1 MNKKLKWFCVQPLTG
16 GAYLGA
22 EEAIGYKAD
31 GVISFQD
38 FAGFSKDKEGNVIAA
53 ANEQILV
60 EYLKQKNRLPDW
72 YMLNHAPFVA
82 DTNFNP
88 GFIRPEGMDFVTKND
103 APDYS
108 NTDLVVAVPF
118 CSGLSMS
125 STAND
130 EHKAMRNCNMVWIA
144 NYVIRTIQPKIYL
157 FENAPTLMSVRGTE
171 MRMAFEKLASETGYS
186 VVYYKT
192 DTKLHHNCQRRPR
205 TFIMLIKHRNGKA
218 FIPEF
223 RYEQDTISIDD
234 FFKEMTENLTQE
246 NDPMD
251 VCYPANDVNLTI
263 PLAYIKHVFGA
274 NWREHDECHGD
285 IIAWACADKAKQ
297 IDMLKYIKET
307 YPEDTKS
314 YNWFERYFNHINAKF
329 AIGKGYWSTIARFP
343 ANGLPAC
350 MYKTVPAVIHYKE
363 DRLYTMRE
371 WFYAMGHPTDM
382 NMIGTPA
389 SYASK
394 MGQNVPVKT
403 AKWVVSEAQ
412 RILNN
417 YDKEISVTGNDN
429 VAYFDNTRMKRV
441 W

>member
-205 TFIMLIKHRNGKA
+205 TFIMLIKNRNGKA

-263 PLAYIKHVFGA
+263 PLAYIKHVFGS

-285 IIAWACADKAKQ
+285 IIAWVCVDKAKQ
-297 IDMLKYIKET
+297 IDMLKKDIGIDAGTIWRHLSEKGILSIREIGELTNYRDGLILMALGWLATHGENDDSRRGSGNRQNDDALSGW
-307 YPEDTKS
+307 PS
-314 YNWFERYFNHINAKF
+314 LRGERIQSPRLLPVGGGLAKF
-329 AIGKGYWSTIARFP
+329 
-343 ANGLPAC
+343 
-350 MYKTVPAVIHYKE
+350 
-363 DRLYTMRE
+363 
-371 WFYAMGHPTDM
+371 
-382 NMIGTPA
+382 GT
-389 SYASK
+389 
-394 MGQNVPVKT
+394 
-403 AKWVVSEAQ
+403 
-412 RILNN
+412 
-417 YDKEISVTGNDN
+417 
-429 VAYFDNTRMKRV
+429 
-441 W
+441 